1 MPSYTGTLLMMVL
14 ILLGRELV
22 AIECLT
28 IEYGGAYTSIRSTLI
43 VQFLIDQNVVK
54 FYSNIGPIGW
64 ANFGEFHIFNNPSHQ
79 ILDFLG
85 VLRM

>member
-22 AIECLT
+22 TIECLT
-28 IEYGGAYTSIRSTLI
+28 IEYGGAYTLIRSTLI

-54 FYSNIGPIGW
+54 FYSNIGPWNRVG
-64 ANFGEFHIFNNPSHQ
+64 
-79 ILDFLG
+79 
-85 VLRM
+85 